1 MQSTKYFSAKVSF
14 CTETRKFSAI
24 RYAPGTVHTQYIEQ
38 FQFHSHFALL
48 EDSRELVEA
57 VADVL
62 VSGRSEQVLKLTVV
76 VVVSSLLG
84 LGEARVHRV
93 TQPVCVCVCV
103 CVRVRVRVRVC
114 VCVRVRACACACAC
128 VCACVCACACACV
141 HVCVSVCMCMCVCVC
156 VHVCVRVCVHVCVC
170 VHEIQGQL

>member
-1 MQSTKYFSAKVSF
+1 MSATMRTLRVCGCVAHAQGPHLHNNWTGACNPQKFSLRKSRFVPKCESF
-14 CTETRKFSAI
+14 FPRKFSAI
-24 RYAPGTVHTQYIEQ
+24 RYAPGTVQTQYIEQ

-84 LGEARVHRV
+84 LGEAHVHRV
-93 TQPVCVCVCV
+93 TQPVCVCAC
-103 CVRVRVRVRVC
+103 VRVC
-114 VCVRVRACACACAC
+114 VCMC
-128 VCACVCACACACV
+128 VG
-141 HVCVSVCMCMCVCVC
+141 VCVC
-156 VHVCVRVCVHVCVC
+156 MCVC

>member
-1 MQSTKYFSAKVSF
+1 MQSTKFFSAKVSF
-14 CTETRKFSAI
+14 CTEMRKFFPANI
-24 RYAPGTVHTQYIEQ
+24 FRYTVCSWLQTQYIEQ

-93 TQPVCVCVCV
+93 TQPVCVCV
-103 CVRVRVRVRVC
+103 R
-114 VCVRVRACACACAC
+114 
-128 VCACVCACACACV
+128 
-141 HVCVSVCMCMCVCVC
+141 VCVC
-156 VHVCVRVCVHVCVC
+156 VHVCGRVRVHVCGR